1 MILALILIFTGVLT
15 IWISN
20 NIVPS
25 KILTEED
32 TKRKNGGS
40 SNQNMTLNEE
50 TDNLRQE
57 ELDDLN

>member
-1 MILALILIFTGVLT
+1 MILALILVFTGVIA

-32 TKRKNGGS
+32 TKRKKFDS
-40 SNQNMTLNEE
+40 SNQHLTLNEE